1 MQSVTLHPIIMEDKV
16 PLQQLAN
23 NINIA
28 RNLRT
33 GFPYPYSLTDAE
45 AFIKKNRTAQQNQVI
60 KAIKYNGAFTGIMGL
75 HKIENGR
82 AELGYWLGEPY
93 WSKGITTNAVKAML
107 SIGVNELNLKQVY
120 AYCFVNNLGSEKVLL
135 NNGFKKLK
143 TVNEDCNNYQKG
155 MLSHYFEYD
164 C

>member
-1 MQSVTLHPIIMEDKV
+1 MVDKV

-23 NINIA
+23 NVNIA

-33 GFPYPYSLTDAE
+33 GFPHPYSLTDAE
-45 AFIKKNRTAQQNQVI
+45 AFIKKNEKHQANVVI
-60 KAIKYNGAFTGIMGL
+60 KAIKYNNEFTGVMGL
-75 HKIENGR
+75 HNIKEGR

-93 WSKGITTNAVKAML
+93 WGKGITTKAVKAIL
-107 SIGVNELNLKQVY
+107 EVGINEFNLKQVY

-143 TVNEDCNNYQKG
+143 TVDEDCNNYQKG

-164 C
+164 Y